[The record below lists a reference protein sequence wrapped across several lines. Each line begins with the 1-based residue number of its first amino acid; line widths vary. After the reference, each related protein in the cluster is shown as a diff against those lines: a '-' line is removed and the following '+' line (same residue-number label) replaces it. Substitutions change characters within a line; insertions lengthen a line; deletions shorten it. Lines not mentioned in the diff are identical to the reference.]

1 MIHEVRGLTLTDRR
15 RRLRRRFQI
24 FIFILASIANL
35 TPIKKFLCFRFLFD
49 FMASEIYIFLIRYRA
64 FAKWYSFLDMRSSR
78 MRIYIYD
85 IHEFFCPF
93 RHFYLRNCVVGHVE
107 GFGYGRRLG
116 YSVFSNERQISSR

>member
-49 FMASEIYIFLIRYRA
+49 FMASEIYISNPLPRIRKMVFL
-64 FAKWYSFLDMRSSR
+64 
-78 MRIYIYD
+78 
-85 IHEFFCPF
+85 
-93 RHFYLRNCVVGHVE
+93 
-107 GFGYGRRLG
+107 FGYAFVA
-116 YSVFSNERQISSR
+116 YAYIHI